1 MKVLLIHKTQTKKI
15 LHKMSNNHKKNKE
28 KPIIKLVFG
37 EKLIESLNKIHEK
50 QNQELMKII
59 SQEYAIPLNVL
70 LSFMYDQPIQDI
82 ELDKEVRN

>member
-1 MKVLLIHKTQTKKI
+1 
-15 LHKMSNNHKKNKE
+15 MSNHHKSKDKT

-37 EKLIESLNKIHEK
+37 ENLIESLNKIHEK

-70 LSFMYDQPIQDI
+70 LSFMYDQSIQDI
-82 ELDKEVRN
+82 ELDKEFKN

>member
-1 MKVLLIHKTQTKKI
+1 MSSKHKSKD
-15 LHKMSNNHKKNKE
+15 KE
-28 KPIIKLVFG
+28 KPIIKLVFS

-82 ELDKEVRN
+82 ELEK

>member
-1 MKVLLIHKTQTKKI
+1 MSSKNKK
-15 LHKMSNNHKKNKE
+15 KE

-37 EKLIESLNKIHEK
+37 ENLLESLNKIHEK

-70 LSFMYDQPIQDI
+70 LSFMYDQPMQDI
-82 ELDKEVRN
+82 ELDNK

>member
-1 MKVLLIHKTQTKKI
+1 
-15 LHKMSNNHKKNKE
+15 MSNKQKSNEKSNDKE
-28 KPIIKLVFG
+28 KPIIKLVFT
-37 EKLIESLNKIHEK
+37 ENLIESLNKIHDK

-82 ELDKEVRN
+82 ELEK